1 VNSPRCKGLFGV
13 ACCDRAPAATVRARG
28 KLAASLLTQIA
39 APDLL
44 CTVACNSTL
53 RCLFNSAQSNPV
65 VARLELDHSSKGL
78 TRMRI

>member
-1 VNSPRCKGLFGV
+1 V
-13 ACCDRAPAATVRARG
+13 ATVRARG

-53 RCLFNSAQSNPV
+53 RRVLNSAQSDPV
-65 VARLELDHSSKGL
+65 VARLELDHSSKSSEMTACKTGGVGGCAG
-78 TRMRI
+78 IIPVV